1 MTKITAAMI
10 ALTGAL
16 ALSACGFG
24 EDSGDGPSSQEI
36 ADTYIT
42 QMNKVADALDQINS
56 EEDIEAVAA
65 TIQAAGAELQVISD
79 ELGGSLTGMKAM
91 KVIGSRA
98 GDFMKTQQRLI
109 TSLSAAA
116 QRNPEI
122 MQQIKKEMEELPLQR

>member
-1 MTKITAAMI
+1 MRTTTLSILLA
-10 ALTGAL
+10 GAI

-24 EDSGDGPSSQEI
+24 EDGGDGPSSQEI

-42 QMNKVADALDQINS
+42 EMNKVADALDQINS

-65 TIQAAGAELQVISD
+65 TIQAAGVELQTISD
-79 ELGGSLTGMKAM
+79 QLGGNLSGMKAM
-91 KVIGSRA
+91 KVIGARA

-109 TSLSAAA
+109 TSMSAAA

-122 MQQIKKEMEELPLQR
+122 MQQIKKEMEQLPLQR